1 MFHCHLGTPNVK
13 FCNFLYL
20 QPEKIAPAW
29 RSWSDLGTEIL
40 PHAIM
45 TRWLLGTDRIL
56 GRQSALRVLGECHD
70 AINQTNH
77 GCFKMGKKMDQI
89 PLLGL
94 YPSLY
99 TTNWGSFA
107 IGFITLVTSIDHTT
121 WFTRI
126 HLVHQVCW
134 LGPWTDGQACA
145 KMIVIHQPKIKPF
158 GVIYWSHGPFSSM
171 IYDDLPFKNG
181 DFPVLPLK

>member
-1 MFHCHLGTPNVK
+1 MVIFHSYVSLPEGTYIGHRPCSIATLEPQMLNSVIFCISSLKKLLRLGGLDQN
-13 FCNFLYL
+13 
-20 QPEKIAPAW
+20 
-29 RSWSDLGTEIL
+29 LGTEIL

-70 AINQTNH
+70 AINPTNH

-126 HLVHQVCW
+126 HLVHQVC
-134 LGPWTDGQACA
+134 
-145 KMIVIHQPKIKPF
+145 
-158 GVIYWSHGPFSSM
+158 
-171 IYDDLPFKNG
+171 
-181 DFPVLPLK
+181 